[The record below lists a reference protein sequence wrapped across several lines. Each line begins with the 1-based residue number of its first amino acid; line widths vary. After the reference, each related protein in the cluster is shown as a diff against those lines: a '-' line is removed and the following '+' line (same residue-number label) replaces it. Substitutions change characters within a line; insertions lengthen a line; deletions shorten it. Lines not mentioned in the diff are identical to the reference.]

1 MIATETGQQP
11 TLSKKRS
18 LNIQRISD
26 WKRRIGEKVLSS
38 LNFTMRVVERLSN
51 YNVLS
56 QKQDMMHGY
65 IISLQFS
72 GQQGAGIQCLTSLQC
87 LTASFDLPVLILE
100 PSMLESEFVSLAPVG
115 SQNSTV
121 LRFGDFFDLQHF
133 NRVSKSLGYALLGT
147 KEEFFAA
154 APREIIFVQT
164 TKKIRSVNRRISS
177 SEIVWTSE
185 SEPNGDKYCY
195 QFGQLQSHLTLL
207 KSEQFC
213 VVRIVRVTFVRNF
226 FSENFWKIIYG
237 DKHPQDVTVIFN
249 KWSTPWLIPN
259 DNAEDPNKCK
269 DVGRNSTKE
278 QFMPSAR
285 LIVDAK
291 HYENMYLNSQNEVAL
306 MVRFEHMLNYIKQQT
321 LSSPDSKKIT
331 VDDCVAD
338 TIRAMKEKQISGSPM
353 VTLDVGRFGS
363 DSIEMKIRAMLIEKS
378 KLILTSL
385 FNNGLSF
392 EEWEDSFTKATGGV
406 EHGGY
411 IAALQRTL
419 ASRAKCLILVGGG
432 NFQDL
437 ALKDYIKN
445 HPNKTDQCIEFVCVK
460 EEERFIKVIN
470 S

>member
-11 TLSKKRS
+11 TLSNKRS
-18 LNIQRISD
+18 LNLQRISD
-26 WKRRIGEKVLSS
+26 LKRRIGEKVLSS

-56 QKQDMMHGY
+56 HTEQDRTQGY
-65 IISLQFS
+65 IISLFFT

-87 LTASFDLPVLILE
+87 LVASFDLPVLILE
-100 PSMLESEFVSLAPVG
+100 PSMVRNEFVSLAPVR

-133 NRVSKSLGYALLGT
+133 NRMSKSLGYALLGT
-147 KEEFFAA
+147 KEEFYAE
-154 APREIIFVQT
+154 APREIVFVEIKPKAGSMNQ
-164 TKKIRSVNRRISS
+164 RISDV
-177 SEIVWTSE
+177 VWTSE
-185 SEPNGDKYCY
+185 SEPNGHKYCY
-195 QFGQLQSHLTLL
+195 ELGRLNRHLTQL
-207 KSEQFC
+207 KSERFC
-213 VVRIVRVTFVRNF
+213 VVRIVEVTLINN
-226 FSENFWKIIYG
+226 SSSSGKDFWKIIYG
-237 DKHPQDVTVIFN
+237 DKHPQQVTVIFSEWN
-249 KWSTPWLIPN
+249 TPWFIPN
-259 DNAEDPNKCK
+259 NNAEDPNKCK
-269 DVGRNSTKE
+269 QVGRHSTKE

-285 LIVDAK
+285 LIVDAE

-306 MVRFEHMLNYIKQQT
+306 MVRFEHMLTFIKRQK
-321 LSSPDSKKIT
+321 LKKMT
-331 VDDCVAD
+331 FDDCLAD
-338 TIRAMKEKQISGSPM
+338 MIRVITEKQTSSSPM
-353 VTLDVGRFGS
+353 VTIDVGRFGS
-363 DSIEMKIRAMLIEKS
+363 ASIGKELRKMLIEKS

-385 FNNGLSF
+385 FNNRLTF
-392 EEWEDSFTKATGGV
+392 KEWEDSFTKATGGV

-460 EEERFIKVIN
+460 LGEEERFIKVIN